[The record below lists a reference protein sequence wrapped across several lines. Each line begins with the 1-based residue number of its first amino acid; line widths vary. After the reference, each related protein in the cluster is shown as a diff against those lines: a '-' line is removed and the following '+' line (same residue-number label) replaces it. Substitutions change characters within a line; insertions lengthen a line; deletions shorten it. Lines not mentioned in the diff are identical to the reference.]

1 MARDEYDDGP
11 DALDA
16 SAGADRDLLEGR
28 YSNIIVSKPVA
39 KRMALKAAQIVTPG
53 RHGYLTHLRGY
64 TCKTCG
70 SDILNTK
77 AASVHNDHHD
87 WLDEL
92 VDRLGEDADKFEGE
106 LEQLRER
113 LDSLFAEAIGRAAR
127 AEAQVDVLISLVR
140 PLVERSTGT
149 GDQEEEPDVHPAT
162 A

>member
-1 MARDEYDDGP
+1 MPRDEYDEP
-11 DALDA
+11 DAIDA

-39 KRMALKAAQIVTPG
+39 RRMALKAAQIMTAG

-64 TCKTCG
+64 TCKGCG

-77 AASVHNDHHD
+77 AATMHNGFHD

-92 VDRLGEDADKFEGE
+92 VKQLGEDADKFEGE
-106 LEQLRER
+106 LVELREH
-113 LDSLFAEAIGRAAR
+113 LDELFAEATGRAAR
-127 AEAQVDVLISLVR
+127 AEAQVDVLISLLR
-140 PLVERSTGT
+140 PLVAGLD
-149 GDQEEEPDVHPAT
+149 DQEEAPSVHEAT